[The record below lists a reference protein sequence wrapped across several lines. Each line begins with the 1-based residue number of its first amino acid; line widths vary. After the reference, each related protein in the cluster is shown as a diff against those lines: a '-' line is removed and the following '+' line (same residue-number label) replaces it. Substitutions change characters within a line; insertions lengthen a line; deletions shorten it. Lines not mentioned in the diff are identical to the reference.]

1 MKASLTQII
10 ILLSWTLFAPS
21 SWSRTVEDVHTL
33 ISEWQV
39 GEARTTL
46 QPLLNASPSD
56 IELRFAHGRLLF
68 FEGRYRES
76 LDVLDAVKGDLGTRL
91 PDSIKSFH
99 SRVRDTMS
107 SSFIQ

>member
-10 ILLSWTLFAPS
+10 ILLLDALCAS
-21 SWSRTVEDVHTL
+21 SVKNVEDVHTL

-68 FEGRYRES
+68 FEVDTEN
-76 LDVLDAVKGDLGTRL
+76 LDVLDAVKGIWALG
-91 PDSIKSFH
+91 F
-99 SRVRDTMS
+99 
-107 SSFIQ
+107 